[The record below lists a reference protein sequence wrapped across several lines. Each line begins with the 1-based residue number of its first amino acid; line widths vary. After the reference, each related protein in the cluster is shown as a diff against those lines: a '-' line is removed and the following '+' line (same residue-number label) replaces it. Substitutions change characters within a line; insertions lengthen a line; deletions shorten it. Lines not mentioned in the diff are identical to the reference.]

1 MQRRIPRRVTEGQN
15 ARVFIAKDLAY
26 STEATFGDFVDN
38 AVDGEVGIFLYTSAM
53 NSEEEATIRTTLLTA
68 ADVYFVAQKQIG
80 EESLVKKTSPCS
92 FGDLLTKH
100 KEDFCNPVLQIS
112 AIGYDGTS
120 GDISDGIVSVD
131 INDIFELGVIETTE
145 GHQPYPTWSYQ
156 YTARANDAIEDAV
169 SNLMAQINDPQTLT
183 NKENESL
190 VIAEMLGTGT
200 AQGGVYTAAV
210 TNGSA
215 NVTTSGAHGL
225 LANEFVEIAG
235 VVYKIKSVPTT
246 TTMILY
252 SLYVGVTNATA
263 ASDGISVFTATGLR
277 LTAIETQTT
286 FSITLKEEFRDVTSS
301 LVTPFKYGSG
311 HLEHLVN
318 LEYEGQ
324 IFDGTTTVNA
334 EFQEKWGKQ
343 EDYRNST
350 LAYEIMQIDNLKG
363 AESKALRNSNDTQIS
378 HNVIAAPI
386 TSGASA
392 PYSNAAASPLA
403 TIKTVLGL

>member
-15 ARVFIAKDLAY
+15 ARVFIAKNLAY

-38 AVDGEVGIFLYTSAM
+38 AVDGEVGIFLYTPAM

-80 EESLVKKTSPCS
+80 EESLVKKTTPCA
-92 FGDLLTKH
+92 FGDIYRKH
-100 KEDFCNPVLQIS
+100 QEDFCNPVLQVS

-120 GDISDGIVSVD
+120 GDINDGIVSVD

-145 GHQPYPTWSYQ
+145 GHQPYPTWNYQ
-156 YTARANDAIEDAV
+156 YTSKASDALEDVV

-190 VIAEMLGTGT
+190 VIAEMLATGT
-200 AQGGVYTAAV
+200 AQGGAYTAAV

-215 NVTTSGAHGL
+215 SVTTSGVHSL
-225 LANEFVEIAG
+225 NANEFITIAG

-246 TTMILY
+246 STLVLY
-252 SLYVGVTNATA
+252 SLYVGVTA
-263 ASDGISVFTATGLR
+263 AAAVSDGISAFLLMGLR

-301 LVTPFKYGSG
+301 LTTAFKYGSG
-311 HLEHLVN
+311 HLEHLAN
-318 LEYEGQ
+318 MEYEGQ

-334 EFQEKWGKQ
+334 AFKDKWGEQ
-343 EDYRNST
+343 GDYRNTT
-350 LAYEIMQIDNLKG
+350 LAYEVMQVTNLKG
-363 AESKALRNSNDTQIS
+363 AESKALRNERDTQFS

-386 TSGASA
+386 TSGATT